1 MPLSD
6 LPANTNNTGYWPVP
20 GFWWYW
26 GGPDPVM
33 MDDPTLEGFNVKER
47 VDTFVQRA
55 MERFAWTRGNDIM
68 LTMGSDFHYGNAF
81 HWYKV
86 RAQQH
91 CCE

>member
-1 MPLSD
+1 
-6 LPANTNNTGYWPVP
+6 
-20 GFWWYW
+20 
-26 GGPDPVM
+26 M
-33 MDDPTLEGFNVKER
+33 MDDPALEGFNVGER

-86 RAQQH
+86 GTRVLTGARLWQSRSL
-91 CCE
+91 CKSMLSTTIRPMLISPFV